1 MAESCKQQQ
10 EKIEESV
17 LQPIDMWVTQQSQKC
32 QDEPCNWWTLCLNKV
47 FCWIVVALV
56 KVSLWVVTLVVRYV
70 YRLVCTLVMLVV
82 GLIALIWGDTSIISM
97 AIGDLWELIKDSIY
111 AAIGTIIF
119 VALRIVDLVQTA
131 IGVQPA
137 KRKLTK
143 EERAVLYPIY
153 RESLNYNAI
162 ELVVGS
168 AGILTTSGAFTMGF
182 TIYLPVYSVQ
192 TLVHESVHVW
202 QFEFHGFS
210 YIGNSSLNQLDQIAF
225 NKGYDPYAWQGHID
239 AGDTWY
245 TLKSAEAQAAFI
257 EDVFASGFFHFS
269 DPMMTDK
276 TTPGAFFLEDDKLGQ
291 NMFVVGGTP
300 YTKQANA
307 AWRIIRTA

>member
-1 MAESCKQQQ
+1 
-10 EKIEESV
+10 
-17 LQPIDMWVTQQSQKC
+17 
-32 QDEPCNWWTLCLNKV
+32 
-47 FCWIVVALV
+47 
-56 KVSLWVVTLVVRYV
+56 
-70 YRLVCTLVMLVV
+70 VMLVV
-82 GLIALIWGDTSIISM
+82 GLIALIWGDTSILAM
-97 AIGDLWELIKDSIY
+97 AIGDLWELIKDVIY
-111 AAIGTIIF
+111 AAVGTIIF

-143 EERAVLYPIY
+143 AERAILYPIY

-162 ELVVGS
+162 ELVIGS
-168 AGILTTSGAFTMGF
+168 AGILTTSGRAFTMGF

-210 YIGNSSLNQLDQIAF
+210 YIGNSALNQLDQIAF
-225 NKGYDPYAWQGHID
+225 NKGYDPYAWQSHID

-257 EDVFASGFFHFS
+257 EDVFAAGFFHFS
-269 DPMMTDK
+269 DPIMTDD
-276 TTPGAFFLEDDKLGQ
+276 TTAGAFFQEDAKLGQ

-300 YTKQANA
+300 YTEQANA
-307 AWRIIRTA
+307 AWRIVRTA